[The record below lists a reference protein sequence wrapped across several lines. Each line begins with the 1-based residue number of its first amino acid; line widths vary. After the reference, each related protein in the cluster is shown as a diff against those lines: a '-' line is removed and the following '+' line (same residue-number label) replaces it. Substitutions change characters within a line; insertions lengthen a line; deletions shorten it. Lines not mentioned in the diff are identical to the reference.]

1 MTSIL
6 FIQSS
11 RPHGN
16 IAGQEG
22 LDAIMMGSA
31 FTECGVLFAGDA
43 VLQLVK
49 DQDTA
54 GIATRNYAVTYG
66 ALKDYGVGAIYCDGT
81 SLERFN
87 LVLDDLSDAPARVGK
102 VLIALRRGPHAARG
116 GDRAHR
122 EH

>member
-49 DQDTA
+49 NQDTA

-81 SLERFN
+81 SLERYN
-87 LVLDDLSDAPARVGK
+87 LALDDLSIDVTPLDGEGMRDLLLK
-102 VLIALRRGPHAARG
+102 Y
-116 GDRAHR
+116 DRTISF
-122 EH
+122 